1 MTKNELITM
10 AAVTAICEERRAAHK
25 EPASALMIE
34 IQERV
39 YQMKPAE
46 KFSTEL
52 TLAGLVAKG
61 LLKTYQAQNYPAYY
75 PLAKDY
81 SPFSR

>member
-1 MTKNELITM
+1 MTKNEQITM

-46 KFSTEL
+46 KFSITL
-52 TLAGLVAKG
+52 TLAGLVANG
-61 LLKTYQAQNYPAYY
+61 LLKTYQAQNYPAYM
-75 PLAKDY
+75 PIAKD
-81 SPFSR
+81 